1 MYNAGVVFLKELKK
15 KAALS
20 EITRG
25 QNAFSL
31 IVKGNITHKAWH
43 RICLELQVY
52 MGDDIRLR
60 SGELHHHLAW
70 STFWETVLFYNEIHF
85 LIHCVCHL
93 TQMKN

>member
-70 STFWETVLFYNEIHF
+70 STFGKLFFFI
-85 LIHCVCHL
+85 
-93 TQMKN
+93 MKFIFSYIAYAI